1 MQMDIQS
8 QGFSLTDG
16 LRDYVM
22 KRLAYALNHGDD
34 HITQVTVRLS
44 DINGPYDPSNKS
56 GDDKRCL
63 IELRLK
69 AAPAIVIDDT
79 ESDLYVAIDRAAE
92 RAGRTLARRL
102 ARQREFA
109 PGLPVA
115 PEQAD
120 WAERIDAPAPPHGP
134 ARETRML

>member
-16 LRDYVM
+16 IRDYVT
-22 KRLAYALNHGDD
+22 KRLAYALAHGDAA
-34 HITQVTVRLS
+34 ITRIIVRLS
-44 DINGPYDPSNKS
+44 DINGPRG

-63 IELRLK
+63 IEVRLK
-69 AAPAIVIDDT
+69 AATSVVIEDI
-79 ESDLYVAIDRAAE
+79 ESDLYLAIDRATE

-109 PGLPVA
+109 PEMPGTLAATEAVV
-115 PEQAD
+115 
-120 WAERIDAPAPPHGP
+120 
-134 ARETRML
+134 

>member
-1 MQMDIQS
+1 MQMDIRS

-22 KRLAYALNHGDD
+22 KRLAYGLNHGDGS
-34 HITQVTVRLS
+34 ITRVTVRLS
-44 DINGPYDPSNKS
+44 DINGPRG
-56 GDDKRCL
+56 GDDKRCF

-69 AAPAIVIDDT
+69 AAPAIVIEDT

-109 PGLPVA
+109 HGV
-115 PEQAD
+115 PEAAVDAD
-120 WAERIDAPAPPHGP
+120 WATQADAQAGATQP
-134 ARETRML
+134 

>member
-1 MQMDIQS
+1 MQMDIKS

-22 KRLAYALNHGDD
+22 KRLAYGLNHGDGS
-34 HITQVTVRLS
+34 ITRVTVRLS
-44 DINGPYDPSNKS
+44 DINGPRG
-56 GDDKRCL
+56 GDDKRCF

-69 AAPAIVIDDT
+69 AAPAVVIEDT

-109 PGLPVA
+109 HGMPEAPVDA
-115 PEQAD
+115 DWVAQAD
-120 WAERIDAPAPPHGP
+120 TQPGANHP
-134 ARETRML
+134 